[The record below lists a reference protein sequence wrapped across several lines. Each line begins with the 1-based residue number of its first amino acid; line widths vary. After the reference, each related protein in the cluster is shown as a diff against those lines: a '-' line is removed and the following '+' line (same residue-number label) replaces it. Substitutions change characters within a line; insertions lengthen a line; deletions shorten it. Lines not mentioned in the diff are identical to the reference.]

1 MHRKYVA
8 IACTVGKLLK
18 EKLRDPKAESLPDEL
33 AGLARKLD
41 ETSSRATKPPVG
53 LSKKAPIKIA
63 RSRLPD

>member
-41 ETSSRATKPPVG
+41 ETSSRVEQESPDPDRTIEA
-53 LSKKAPIKIA
+53 
-63 RSRLPD
+63 SRLKG